1 MPRRQTLTQNHLAK
15 LPRRAKRYYMADP
28 VQQGLILRIPPQ
40 GPIGYSA
47 VAWRGGKQSW
57 MAVGSTATISLEEA
71 RALARERAARS
82 KAACRAL

>member
-57 MAVGSTATISLEEA
+57 MAVGSTATISWRKPGRW
-71 RALARERAARS
+71 RAMRAARS